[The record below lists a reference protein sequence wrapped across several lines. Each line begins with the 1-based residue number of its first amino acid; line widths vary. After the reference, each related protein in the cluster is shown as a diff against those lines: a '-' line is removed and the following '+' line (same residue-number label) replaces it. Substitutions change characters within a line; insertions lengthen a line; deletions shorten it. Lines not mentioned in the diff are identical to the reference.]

1 MGCRNGGVPTCPRS
15 NNNLCKDGTNINR
28 KVFIEHKLKGTGDCI
43 CVDGIMPKCKDT
55 NDYIKCPDGGD
66 VDWGIGGPR
75 DFVNCRLEEFDVDE
89 VPPK

>member
-1 MGCRNGGVPTCPRS
+1 MGCRNGGVPTCPTS
-15 NNNLCKDGTNINR
+15 NNNFCKDGTNINR
-28 KVFIEHKLKGTGDCI
+28 KAFIEHKLKGRGDCI

-66 VDWGIGGPR
+66 VEWGIGGPR